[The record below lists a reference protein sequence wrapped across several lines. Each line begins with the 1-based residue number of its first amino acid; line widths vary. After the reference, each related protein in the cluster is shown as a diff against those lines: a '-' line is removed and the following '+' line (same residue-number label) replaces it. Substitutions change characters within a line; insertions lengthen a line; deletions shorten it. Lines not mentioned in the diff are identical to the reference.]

1 MGLFHMLFGFGKPD
15 VKDMEKKKDV
25 DGLIKALEYEKDVQV
40 RREAAY
46 ILGKI
51 GNASAVVH
59 LIKALEDP
67 DSYVRRQAADSLGNI
82 GDAGAVASLNK
93 ALHDPNKYVCQG
105 AADALSKIEEKNTMH

>member
-1 MGLFHMLFGFGKPD
+1 MLFGFGKPD

-25 DGLIKALEYEKDVQV
+25 DGLIKALGYEKDVQV

-46 ILGKI
+46 MLGKV
-51 GNASAVVH
+51 GNSSAVDP

-67 DSYVRRQAADSLGNI
+67 DTYVRRQAANALGLI
-82 GDAGAVASLNK
+82 GDRKATASLNK

-105 AADALSKIEEKNTMH
+105 AADALSKIEEKNAMH